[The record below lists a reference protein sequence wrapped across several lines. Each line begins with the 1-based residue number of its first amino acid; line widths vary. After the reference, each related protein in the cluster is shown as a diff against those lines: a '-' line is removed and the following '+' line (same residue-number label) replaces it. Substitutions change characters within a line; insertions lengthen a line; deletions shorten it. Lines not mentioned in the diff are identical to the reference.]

1 MLGGGPGSPAAA
13 LLMRAA
19 ADPQRLER
27 WRDAPLRAVL
37 NPAAPEA
44 GASDLAPGVADALLA
59 RLDLME
65 AALRAL
71 QTQVA
76 DRSPGLGDL
85 LRDVQSGLQVLRSDG
100 VHAVAADPAQ
110 AVETLLEAKLG
121 DLDKSMGS
129 LAKRLAGIDK
139 CAASDTW
146 QQLRTHLETVEGR
159 VGTQTLD
166 VANRIADAFSERL
179 GKTEAGLQRLQEE
192 TERHW
197 SSNGER
203 QIALEASVRAHL
215 QGAEEA
221 GKTHER
227 DLGEIYQALV
237 KLGANQQTLGDNFT
251 AWRIESGG
259 DIGIVSNRLQQLEQ
273 TMLDLLG
280 HLGSELQALRQEIR
294 DGGAHRNGFK
304 RWLYGTGNV
313 LAAIR
318 RDEAPATSPVPAGA
332 PKEAE
337 IAVVEKKS

>member
-1 MLGGGPGSPAAA
+1 M
-13 LLMRAA
+13 
-19 ADPQRLER
+19 
-27 WRDAPLRAVL
+27 
-37 NPAAPEA
+37 
-44 GASDLAPGVADALLA
+44 
-59 RLDLME
+59 
-65 AALRAL
+65 
-71 QTQVA
+71 
-76 DRSPGLGDL
+76 
-85 LRDVQSGLQVLRSDG
+85 QSGLQALRG
-100 VHAVAADPAQ
+100 EGAHAAAADRAQ
-110 AVETLLEAKLG
+110 AVDALLEAKLG
-121 DLDKSMGS
+121 DLDKSMGA
-129 LAKRLAGIDK
+129 LGERLAGIDK
-139 CAASDTW
+139 IAAASDDLARHTG
-146 QQLRTHLETVEGR
+146 RSCARSIEAVEGR

-179 GKTEAGLQRLQEE
+179 DQTEAGLQRLQEE

-280 HLGSELQALRQEIR
+280 HLGGELQALRQEQR
-294 DGGAHRNGFK
+294 KAAAPSQRLQALALRHRQ
-304 RWLYGTGNV
+304 RLRRR
-313 LAAIR
+313 LAR
-318 RDEAPATSPVPAGA
+318 RAPPRSASAARRQPDEAQV
-332 PKEAE
+332 EM
-337 IAVVEKKS
+337 VEKKS